1 MIKKDKKDL
10 TDLEYLVTQQD
21 GTEPPFQ
28 NEY

>member
-21 GTEPPFQ
+21 G
-28 NEY
+28 